1 MQPETISIQH
11 GRRKP
16 GKTGAGS
23 HDVSGCAPAR
33 EVLARIGDKWTM
45 LIVVLLGG
53 GSLRFN
59 ELKRR
64 TGGITQR
71 MLSLTLKNLER
82 DGLVSRHVTP
92 TAPPQVDYTLT
103 PLGCSLWS
111 LVKSLG
117 QWAGEN
123 HARIQ
128 SARSEFDGLG
138 AKVRNAHPAMAR
150 SAAAVASSAG

>member
-1 MQPETISIQH
+1 MQPESSSIQH
-11 GRRKP
+11 GRQKP
-16 GKTGAGS
+16 RQTAAGS

-33 EVLARIGDKWTM
+33 DVLALIGDKWPM
-45 LIVVLLGG
+45 LIVILLGG

-59 ELKRR
+59 ELKRQ

-71 MLSLTLKNLER
+71 MLSLTLKKLER

-92 TAPPQVDYTLT
+92 AVPPQVDYTLT

-128 SARSEFDGLG
+128 RARSEFDSAG
-138 AKVRNAHPAMAR
+138 AKASSTRPVMVL
-150 SAAAVASSAG
+150 SAAAVAASAG